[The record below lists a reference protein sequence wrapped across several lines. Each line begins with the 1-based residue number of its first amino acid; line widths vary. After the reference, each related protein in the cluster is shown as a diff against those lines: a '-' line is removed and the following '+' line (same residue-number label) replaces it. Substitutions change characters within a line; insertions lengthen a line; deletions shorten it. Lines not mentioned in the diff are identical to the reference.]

1 MLAELVKK
9 RWVDETEV
17 VIKATHMLIDQAG
30 RKRLDD
36 YRIRWDALINKFQR
50 ENTNYRQLTYDY
62 ILLGLN

>member
-30 RKRLDD
+30 RKTLDN
-36 YRIRWDALINKFQR
+36 YRIRWDALISKFQR

-62 ILLGLN
+62 ILLYLN